1 MEQKDFVTVKGIEDS
16 SFTVHLAW
24 DEEKSVCLP
33 RTGSTEQDSC
43 MAFGYLWSKYSTE
56 IIKHILE
63 TNGARNATPLETI
76 DARLQRIE
84 NEITQ
89 AKDAGLRFFSV
100 LQKAL
105 VAMQVECDNILPESS
120 PYDRVRK
127 WIRDNP
133 EMVKKLRKE

>member
-1 MEQKDFVTVKGIEDS
+1 MEQKDFVTVKGIKAD

-24 DEEKSVCLP
+24 DEDKSVLLP

-63 TNGARNATPLETI
+63 TNEPHNATPLETI
-76 DARLQRIE
+76 NARLQHIE

-89 AKDAGLRFFSV
+89 AKETGLRRISV

-120 PYDRVRK
+120 PYDRVRR